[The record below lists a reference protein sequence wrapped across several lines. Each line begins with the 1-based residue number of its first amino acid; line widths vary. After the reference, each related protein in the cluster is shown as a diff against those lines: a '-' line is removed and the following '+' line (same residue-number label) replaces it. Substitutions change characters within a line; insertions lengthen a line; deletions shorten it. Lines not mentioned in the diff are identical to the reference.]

1 MVSFNELVLPSSAV
15 LQSLDKAHEQGFR
28 AFLSSIGHDP
38 TNPIHCQRASVALM
52 ELRGSLNRDDGPDYQ
67 DRYVAAA
74 YIVSYH
80 LQHCILAYL
89 SFRRLF
95 NQAGVPELIYVFDV
109 AAGTGAGRVGLAIA
123 LSELRQT
130 PVVYFDSFDPSQ
142 PMRSAGNAFW
152 RFFRESIP
160 DARNYTCREF
170 TAVPKRVT
178 DIPDNAFRVVTGFHP
193 SLPWNDGI
201 WHFASSHA
209 MESIRQ
215 VLLMV
220 SPDAELFTCHSNKND
235 ALISAMGKLAVQPS
249 SIEIP
254 DFGGVESASHFYTN
268 CAVQLGFE
276 VSNGTSVSRWS
287 RYRFSSPKGVLLV
300 RTTSRQE
307 RARLVEQERK
317 AAEQAKRTAIRR
329 AVARRAA
336 REREA
341 ERERQLAAEKAER
354 ERQRKVELERLAAER
369 AEQER
374 LRKVELERLAAER
387 AEQERLRKA
396 EADRLAAEK
405 AERERQLRAEREREA
420 ARRAEEDR
428 QRKEAREQLWSVLAT
443 RRDSSEIISAAVVDF
458 NTGGLMVTWE
468 GLEGFVP
475 FSHCRD
481 IVPDK
486 YANLSGLVGRSF
498 DFNVQEVE
506 RARDRFVLTRK
517 EIREQSVRETLSRF
531 TAGQILEGDV
541 VRIAV
546 FGAFVRV
553 ADGADEYEGLVH
565 ISELSRGRVERVSDV
580 VTLGQQVQV
589 RVLKIDFERSRLS
602 LSIKDALPDP
612 WDNITTFI
620 QVGEIRSGEVTNI
633 RDFGLFVRI
642 GERLEGLV
650 HVSKLGGWKTA
661 DFQRGDTV
669 QVEIIGIEPE
679 RKRIPLRLVAIGS

>member
-1 MVSFNELVLPSSAV
+1 MVSFNELVLPNSAV
-15 LQSLDKAHEQGFR
+15 LQSLDEAHEQGFH

-38 TNPIHCQRASVALM
+38 ADPIHCWRASDALT
-52 ELRGSLNRDDGPDYQ
+52 ELRSSLNRDEGPDYQ
-67 DRYVAAA
+67 DPLVAAA

-80 LQHCILAYL
+80 LQHCILAYW

-95 NQAGVPELIYVFDV
+95 NQVDVPKSIYVFDV

-142 PMRSAGNAFW
+142 PMLSAGNAFW

-170 TAVPKRVT
+170 TAVPQRVT
-178 DIPDNAFRVVTGFHP
+178 DIPDNAFRAVTGFHP
-193 SLPWNDGI
+193 RLPWNDGI

-215 VLLMV
+215 VLRRV
-220 SPDAELFTCHSNKND
+220 SPDAELFTCHSNKNE
-235 ALISAMGKLAVQPS
+235 ALIHAMENAVQPS

-254 DFGGVESASHFYTN
+254 DFGGVESTSHFYTN

-276 VSNGTSVSRWS
+276 VSSGWPVSSWS
-287 RYRFSSPKGVLLV
+287 RHRFSPPKGVLLA
-300 RTTSRQE
+300 RTTSRRE
-307 RARLVEQERK
+307 RVRLVEQERE

-329 AVARRAA
+329 AVAQRAA
-336 REREA
+336 REHEA

-369 AEQER
+369 AER
-374 LRKVELERLAAER
+374 
-387 AEQERLRKA
+387 ERLRKA

-428 QRKEAREQLWSVLAT
+428 QRKETREQLWSVLAA

-458 NTGGLMVTWE
+458 NTGGLMVNWE

-531 TAGQILEGDV
+531 TAGQVLEGDV

-589 RVLKIDFERSRLS
+589 RVLKVDLESGRLS

-612 WDNITTFI
+612 WDNITAFI

-642 GERLEGLV
+642 DERFEGLV
-650 HVSKLGGWKTA
+650 HVSKLGGRKTA
-661 DFQRGDTV
+661 DFQKGDTV
-669 QVEIIGIEPE
+669 QVKIIGIEPE
-679 RKRIPLRLVAIGS
+679 RKRIPLRLVAVGS